1 MLFLTHTLS
10 LSISQDMEWYL
21 DYLVRLEQMM
31 EMLVAEKK
39 HLDAWIIFSVCVCV
53 YIIYVNMGGIV
64 NYNFSNLAV
73 GVRAFVCDNLSV
85 SDLFL
90 SSHIWRIPRTLFCFS
105 VNVRI

>member
-1 MLFLTHTLS
+1 MNYFL
-10 LSISQDMEWYL
+10 
-21 DYLVRLEQMM
+21 
-31 EMLVAEKK
+31 
-39 HLDAWIIFSVCVCV
+39 SVCVCV

-90 SSHIWRIPRTLFCFS
+90 SSHI
-105 VNVRI
+105 